1 VGLNYKTKHF
11 LFLLTPFL
19 ILFSVPGC
27 HSDDQLTQSIK
38 LSAEY
43 VDNHTKSSGMFDYEV
58 DIITGRISD
67 RSYNILRH
75 AGTIYALANY
85 YIVYKNN
92 QSLETLTRATQY
104 LKDCC
109 VKPVDGKTDIL
120 AVWSLKSINR
130 SINYDQLKLGGTGLG
145 LVALLSMEKINP
157 GTTDIETLR
166 KLGEFI
172 LFLQKDDGSF
182 YSKYVPST
190 VGKDDRWT
198 SLYYPGEAAL
208 GLVMLYEYDPQP
220 KWFNHAVKVL
230 TYLANLRKNDKKVPP
245 DHWALLA
252 TAKILEIS
260 KNQNLRIPEELII
273 NHGKQVVNGI
283 IAGVPKYTEKTN
295 PNFGCLTRDCRTT
308 PTATRLEGII
318 AFYKTLGEK
327 DKTLNETIAKVSA
340 NGINFLMRSQIKDGI
355 YKGAIPPRLVEN
367 FEAIKRTRKDTIV
380 RIDYVQHTLSA
391 FLHYQK
397 VFGK

>member
-1 VGLNYKTKHF
+1 
-11 LFLLTPFL
+11 
-19 ILFSVPGC
+19 
-27 HSDDQLTQSIK
+27 
-38 LSAEY
+38 
-43 VDNHTKSSGMFDYEV
+43 MFDYEV
-58 DIITGRISD
+58 NIVTGRISD

-92 QSLETLTRATQY
+92 QSLETLKKATQY

-109 VKPVDGKTDIL
+109 VKPVDGKTNIL

-130 SINYDQLKLGGTGLG
+130 SMNYDQLKLGGTGLG

-172 LFLQKDDGSF
+172 LFMQKDDGSF

-190 VGKDDRWT
+190 VGKDDSWT

-220 KWFNHAVKVL
+220 QWINHAAKVL
-230 TYLANLRKNDKKVPP
+230 TYLANLRKNNKKVPP

-260 KNQNLRIPEELII
+260 KNQKLRIPEELII
-273 NHGKQVVNGI
+273 NHGKQIVNGI
-283 IAGVPKYTEKTN
+283 IAGVPEYTEKTN
-295 PNFGCLTRDCRTT
+295 PNFGCLTRDGRTT

-318 AFYKTLGEK
+318 AFYEVLGEK
-327 DKTLNETIAKVSA
+327 DKTLNETIAKISA
-340 NGINFLMRSQIKDGI
+340 NGINFLMRSQIKEGI

-367 FEAIKRTRKDTIV
+367 FEAIKRTRDKIV
-380 RIDYVQHTLSA
+380 RIDYVQHALSA
-391 FLHYQK
+391 FLNYQK